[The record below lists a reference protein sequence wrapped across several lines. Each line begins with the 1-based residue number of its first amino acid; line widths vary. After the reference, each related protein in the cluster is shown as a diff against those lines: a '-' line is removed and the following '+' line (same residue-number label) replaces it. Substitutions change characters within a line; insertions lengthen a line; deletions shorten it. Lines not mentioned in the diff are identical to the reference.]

1 MPSENNDSNEN
12 NYDASDDDD
21 DGIFSR
27 EVSQSYEGRRKMLT
41 STPVAKAVMS
51 VSTTDDNFSRSSNN
65 ITYYHGGLFEEPIGF
80 RCFESPLTF

>member
-51 VSTTDDNFSRSSNN
+51 VSTTDM
-65 ITYYHGGLFEEPIGF
+65 TA
-80 RCFESPLTF
+80 